1 MNRPSWTFLLLLVVT
16 GCMPVSAQVLTELEF
31 LDSVLANHPA
41 VAAAES
47 AEAAAAG
54 ARRQAGIVS
63 NPVLS
68 WEREEPDVALRQDT
82 WRLDW
87 QLPLDGRK
95 HRKAAGDAAL
105 AALSSD
111 LEATKLG
118 VRLEMRSLFASWY
131 VATERE
137 VVLQAHLD
145 RTSLLARWLRAR
157 AESGEAAGVEA
168 HRLDLEVEVFEREF
182 VTARAA
188 ARAERVAAA
197 VWCDLVTG
205 EIRPRRPF
213 LPPPPPPPTTVDVG
227 NRPDIQAI
235 AHRVVEAE
243 AVERLQRRSL
253 EPPAISL
260 GWTTLGEGGLNFD
273 GPVYGVAWPLP
284 IFDRNQGNRDAAA
297 AEAAVA
303 RSQLELET
311 RLAEQRAQAALAS
324 YTDLFHS
331 AKPIVSGD
339 DDFDVAAAAFAAF
352 EAGEASLTD
361 VLDSLRASV
370 SVQMARLD
378 SLDRALAAE
387 RELEAAIGRPILPG
401 GSS

>member
-1 MNRPSWTFLLLLVVT
+1 MNRASWTFLLLLVVA

-31 LDSVLANHPA
+31 LDSALANHPA
-41 VAAAES
+41 VAAAE
-47 AEAAAAG
+47 ATETAATG

-63 NPVLS
+63 NPVIS
-68 WEREEPDVALRQDT
+68 WEREEPAVALRQDT

-87 QLPLDGRK
+87 QLPFDGRK

-105 AALSSD
+105 AASSSD
-111 LEATKLG
+111 LDATKLG
-118 VRLEMRSLFASWY
+118 VRLEMRLLFAAWY
-131 VATERE
+131 VAAERE

-145 RTSLLARWLRAR
+145 RTTLLARWLRAR
-157 AESGEAAGVEA
+157 AETGEAAGVEA

-188 ARAERVAAA
+188 ARAERAAAA
-197 VWCDLVTG
+197 VWCDLIASGV
-205 EIRPRRPF
+205 RPRRPF
-213 LPPPPPPPTTVDVG
+213 LPLPPKTVAVG
-227 NRPDIQAI
+227 NRPDLQAI
-235 AHRVVEAE
+235 AHRVVEAD

-273 GPVYGVAWPLP
+273 GPVYGVAWPVP
-284 IFDRNQGNRDAAA
+284 IFDRNQGNREAAA

-303 RSQLELET
+303 RSRLELET

-324 YTDLFHS
+324 YTDLFDS
-331 AKPIVSGD
+331 AKSIVSGA

-361 VLDSLRASV
+361 VLDSLRATV